1 MKKIVSFI
9 LGSILALNLSVSV
22 ANAAAKEVRIAFF
35 LEWASPNQEDKV
47 KGTFAKAFG
56 VPVKWTNF
64 ATGGEMTEAMMSGDI
79 DISYSQGLTPF
90 VNAANSK
97 KPITLVD
104 VSILYGMK
112 GTTCVVSNASG
123 ITKANASSLEGKKVA
138 VALGTMAD
146 YVFRETMKVVGADA
160 SKMTIVDMVPED
172 SAVALA
178 NGDVAMS
185 CLFGKK
191 SIATALKSGKLMLT
205 VKEASDNG
213 IAGIDITSV
222 TNKFMKENPDMVRTF
237 LEITHEA
244 NARYK
249 AGKSD
254 FNVISKDAT
263 MDVASTKDQMNS
275 FGFPTV
281 DEQMNNYFAKNGILM
296 KYLAIMGE
304 MFATSENP
312 MLKDYSKVVNTS
324 FLPGN

>member
-1 MKKIVSFI
+1 MKKII
-9 LGSILALNLSVSV
+9 SILLGTLVAFSLNFSV
-22 ANAAAKEVRIAFF
+22 ANSAAKEVRIAFF

-47 KGTFAKAFG
+47 KGAFAKAFG

-90 VNAANSK
+90 VNAVNSK

-112 GTTCVVSNASG
+112 GTTCVVANSAG
-123 ITKANASSLEGKKVA
+123 ITKANASQLEGKKVA

-146 YVFRETMKVVGADA
+146 YVFKETMRVVGADPK
-160 SKMTIVDMVPED
+160 KMTIIDMVPED

-191 SIATALKSGKLMLT
+191 SIGTALKSGKLMLS
-205 VKEASDNG
+205 VKEASDAG
-213 IAGIDITSV
+213 IAGIDVTSV
-222 TNKFMKENPDMVRTF
+222 TNKFMKENPGMVKTF
-237 LEITHEA
+237 LEITHAA
-244 NARYK
+244 NDRYK

-254 FNVISKDAT
+254 FAVIAKDAT
-263 MDVASTKDQMNS
+263 TTVADTKDQMSS
-275 FGFPTV
+275 FGFPSTK
-281 DEQMNNYFAKNGILM
+281 EQKKEYFGKKGILM
-296 KYLAIMGE
+296 TYLNVMGN
-304 MFATSENP
+304 MFATAENP
-312 MLKDYSKVVNTS
+312 ALKNYSKVVTTKY
-324 FLPGN
+324 LP

>member
-1 MKKIVSFI
+1 MLFFVLHIYLKLNFNVHNLIKLTRGIIMKKIVSFI

-47 KGTFAKAFG
+47 KGTFEKAFG

-123 ITKANASSLEGKKVA
+123 ISKANASSLEGKKVA

-222 TNKFMKENPDMVRTF
+222 TNKFMKENPGMVRTF

-244 NARYK
+244 N
-249 AGKSD
+249 D
-254 FNVISKDAT
+254 
-263 MDVASTKDQMNS
+263 
-275 FGFPTV
+275 
-281 DEQMNNYFAKNGILM
+281 
-296 KYLAIMGE
+296 
-304 MFATSENP
+304 
-312 MLKDYSKVVNTS
+312 
-324 FLPGN
+324 

>member
-47 KGTFAKAFG
+47 KGAFAKAFG

-90 VNAANSK
+90 VNAVNSK

-112 GTTCVVSNASG
+112 GTTCVVANSAG
-123 ITKANASSLEGKKVA
+123 ISKANASQLEGKKVA

-146 YVFRETMKVVGADA
+146 YVFKETMRVVGANP
-160 SKMTIVDMVPED
+160 SKMTIIDMVPED

-178 NGDVAMS
+178 NGDVAMA

-191 SIATALKSGKLMLT
+191 SIGTALKSGKLMLS
-205 VKEASDNG
+205 VKEASDAG

-222 TNKFMKENPDMVRTF
+222 TNKFMKENPGMVKTF
-237 LEITHEA
+237 LEITHAA
-244 NARYK
+244 NDRYK

-254 FNVISKDAT
+254 FAVIAKDAT
-263 MDVASTKDQMNS
+263 TTVADTKDQMSS
-275 FGFPTV
+275 FGFPSTK
-281 DEQMNNYFAKNGILM
+281 EQKKEYFGKKGILM
-296 KYLAIMGE
+296 TYLNVMGK
-304 MFATSENP
+304 MFATAENP
-312 MLKDYSKVVNTS
+312 ALKNYSKVVTTKY
-324 FLPGN
+324 LP

>member
-1 MKKIVSFI
+1 MKKIISVI
-9 LGSILALNLSVSV
+9 LGAVVALNLSLSV
-22 ANAAAKEVRIAFF
+22 VNAAAKEVRIAFF

-47 KGTFAKAFG
+47 KKAFDKAFG

-123 ITKANASSLEGKKVA
+123 ISKANGYQLEGKKVA

-160 SKMTIVDMVPED
+160 SKMKIVDMVPED

-178 NGDVAMS
+178 NGDVVMS

-191 SIATALKSGKLMLT
+191 SIAKAEEAGKKMLT
-205 VKEASDNG
+205 VKEAADAG

-222 TNKFMKENPDMVRTF
+222 TNRFMKENPGMVSTF
-237 LEITHEA
+237 LEVTHEA
-244 NARYK
+244 NDRYK
-249 AGKSD
+249 LGRSNFSIIA
-254 FNVISKDAT
+254 KDAT
-263 MDVASTKDQMNS
+263 MSVKSTKEQMDS
-275 FGFPTV
+275 FGFPDTRT
-281 DEQMNNYFAKNGILM
+281 QLTKYFNHGGILM
-296 KYLAIMGE
+296 KYLEVMGN

-312 MLKDYSKVVNTS
+312 ALKDYSSVVTTR
-324 FLPGN
+324 FLP

>member
-1 MKKIVSFI
+1 MKKIISVV
-9 LGSILALNLSVSV
+9 LGTLVALSLNFSV
-22 ANAAAKEVRIAFF
+22 ANSAAKEVRIAFF

-47 KGTFAKAFG
+47 KGAFAKAFG

-90 VNAANSK
+90 VNAVNSK

-112 GTTCVVSNASG
+112 GTTCVVANSSG
-123 ITKANASSLEGKKVA
+123 ISKANASQLEGKKVA

-146 YVFRETMKVVGADA
+146 YVFKETMRVVGADPK
-160 SKMTIVDMVPED
+160 KMTIIDMVPED

-191 SIATALKSGKLMLT
+191 SIGTALKSGKLMLS
-205 VKEASDNG
+205 VKEASDAG
-213 IAGIDITSV
+213 IAGIDVTSV
-222 TNKFMKENPDMVRTF
+222 TNKFMKENPGMVKTF
-237 LEITHEA
+237 LEITHAA
-244 NARYK
+244 NERYK

-254 FNVISKDAT
+254 FAVIAKDAT
-263 MDVASTKDQMNS
+263 TSVADTKDQMSS
-275 FGFPTV
+275 FGFPSTKQQKK
-281 DEQMNNYFAKNGILM
+281 EYFGKKGILM
-296 KYLAIMGE
+296 TYLNVMGN
-304 MFATSENP
+304 MFATAENP
-312 MLKDYSKVVNTS
+312 ALKNYSKVVTTKY
-324 FLPGN
+324 LP

>member
-22 ANAAAKEVRIAFF
+22 ANAAAKEVRVAFF

-56 VPVKWTNF
+56 VPVKWTNV

-123 ITKANASSLEGKKVA
+123 ISKANASQLEGKKVA

-146 YVFRETMKVVGADA
+146 YVFKETMRVVGANP
-160 SKMTIVDMVPED
+160 SKMTIIDMVPED

-191 SIATALKSGKLMLT
+191 SIGTALKSGKLMLS
-205 VKEASDNG
+205 VKEASDAG
-213 IAGIDITSV
+213 IAGIDVTSV
-222 TNKFMKENPDMVRTF
+222 TNKFMKENPGMVKTF
-237 LEITHEA
+237 LEITHAA
-244 NARYK
+244 NDRYK

-254 FNVISKDAT
+254 FAVIAKDAT
-263 MDVASTKDQMNS
+263 TTVADTKDQMSS
-275 FGFPTV
+275 FGFPSTKQQKK
-281 DEQMNNYFAKNGILM
+281 EYFGKKGILTT
-296 KYLAIMGE
+296 YLNVMGK
-304 MFATSENP
+304 MFATPENP
-312 MLKDYSKVVNTS
+312 ALKDYSKVVTTKY
-324 FLPGN
+324 LP

>member
-104 VSILYGMK
+104 VAILYGMK

-123 ITKANASSLEGKKVA
+123 VSKANASSLEGQKVA

-146 YVFRETMKVVGADA
+146 YVFRETMTVVGADA
-160 SKMTIVDMVPED
+160 SKVTIVDMVPED
-172 SAVALA
+172 AAVALI
-178 NGDVAMS
+178 NGDVAMA

-191 SIATALKSGKLMLT
+191 SISKAEEAGKKMLT
-205 VKEASDNG
+205 VKEAADAG

-222 TNKFMKENPDMVRTF
+222 TNKFMKENPGMVRTF

-254 FNVISKDAT
+254 MAVIAKDAT
-263 MDVASTKDQMNS
+263 MDVKSTTDQMNS
-275 FGFPTV
+275 FGFPDTST
-281 DEQMNNYFAKNGILM
+281 QMSKYMNKDGILM
-296 KYLAIMGE
+296 KYLNVMGT

-312 MLKDYSKVVNTS
+312 ALADYSAVVNTS

>member
-47 KGTFAKAFG
+47 KGTFEKALG

-123 ITKANASSLEGKKVA
+123 ISKANASSLEGKKVA

-191 SIATALKSGKLMLT
+191 SITTALKSGKLMLT

-222 TNKFMKENPDMVRTF
+222 TNKFMKENPGMVRTF

-244 NARYK
+244 NDRYK

-263 MDVASTKDQMNS
+263 MDVASTKDQMDS
-275 FGFPTV
+275 FGFPSV

>member
-47 KGTFAKAFG
+47 KGAFAKAFG

-123 ITKANASSLEGKKVA
+123 ITKANASSLRG
-138 VALGTMAD
+138 
-146 YVFRETMKVVGADA
+146 
-160 SKMTIVDMVPED
+160 
-172 SAVALA
+172 
-178 NGDVAMS
+178 
-185 CLFGKK
+185 
-191 SIATALKSGKLMLT
+191 
-205 VKEASDNG
+205 
-213 IAGIDITSV
+213 
-222 TNKFMKENPDMVRTF
+222 
-237 LEITHEA
+237 
-244 NARYK
+244 
-249 AGKSD
+249 
-254 FNVISKDAT
+254 
-263 MDVASTKDQMNS
+263 
-275 FGFPTV
+275 
-281 DEQMNNYFAKNGILM
+281 
-296 KYLAIMGE
+296 
-304 MFATSENP
+304 
-312 MLKDYSKVVNTS
+312 
-324 FLPGN
+324 